1 MNSDPH
7 NLLIDLPLSSPERLL
22 MAIWQGRPKRKPSG
36 GRLRAARK
44 KRRFEIGREKQFTHL
59 GPRKVKMY
67 RVKGANRK
75 ARLLNVDIANVVDPK
90 TKAIKKVK
98 ILTVKTSPSN
108 PNYVQ
113 RNIVTKGA
121 TVMTELGE
129 AVITSRCGQDGV
141 VNAMLV
147 KAGAGSAET

>member
-1 MNSDPH
+1 
-7 NLLIDLPLSSPERLL
+7 

-36 GRLRAARK
+36 GRIRAARK

-59 GPRKVKMY
+59 GVQKIKMY
-67 RVKGANRK
+67 RTKGANQK
-75 ARLLNVDIANVVDPK
+75 ARLLMADQANVVDPK

-98 ILTVKTSPSN
+98 ILTVKSSPSN

-121 TVMTELGE
+121 TVMTDLGE

-147 KAGAGSAET
+147 KQPE

>member
-1 MNSDPH
+1 
-7 NLLIDLPLSSPERLL
+7 

-36 GRLRAARK
+36 GRIRAARK

-59 GPRKVKMY
+59 GVRKVKMY
-67 RVKGANRK
+67 RVKGANQK
-75 ARLLNVDIANVVDPK
+75 ARLLTVDEANVVDPE

-98 ILTVKTSPSN
+98 ILTVRTNPSN

-113 RNIVTKGA
+113 RNIITKGA

-141 VNAMLV
+141 VNAILM
-147 KAGAGSAET
+147 KSS

>member
-1 MNSDPH
+1 
-7 NLLIDLPLSSPERLL
+7 
-22 MAIWQGRPKRKPSG
+22 MAIWQGRPKRKASG
-36 GRLRAARK
+36 GRLRLARK
-44 KRRFEIGREKQFTHL
+44 KRKFEVGREKQFTHL
-59 GPRKVKMY
+59 GIRKVKMY
-67 RVKGANRK
+67 RTKGANSK
-75 ARLLNVDIANVVDPK
+75 ARLLMVDTANVVDPK

-98 ILTVKTSPSN
+98 ILTVKTNPSN

-113 RNIVTKGA
+113 RNIMTKGA

-147 KAGAGSAET
+147 KAPEPPASA

>member
-1 MNSDPH
+1 
-7 NLLIDLPLSSPERLL
+7 

-36 GRLRAARK
+36 GRIRAARK
-44 KRRFEIGREKQFTHL
+44 KRKFEIGREKQFTHL
-59 GPRKVKMY
+59 GVQKIKMY
-67 RVKGANRK
+67 RTKGANQK
-75 ARLLNVDIANVVDPK
+75 VRLLMVDQANVVDPK

-141 VNAMLV
+141 VNAILI
-147 KAGAGSAET
+147 KAGQGPSET

>member
-1 MNSDPH
+1 
-7 NLLIDLPLSSPERLL
+7 

-36 GRLRAARK
+36 GRLRLARK
-44 KRRFEIGREKQFTHL
+44 KRKFEVGREKQYTHL

-67 RVKGANRK
+67 RTKGANSK
-75 ARLLNVDIANVVDPK
+75 ARLLLVDTANVIDPK
-90 TKAIKKVK
+90 TKTMKKVK
-98 ILTVKTSPSN
+98 ILTVKTNPSN

-113 RNIVTKGA
+113 RNIMTKGA

-147 KAGAGSAET
+147 KPSEGQSA

>member
-1 MNSDPH
+1 
-7 NLLIDLPLSSPERLL
+7 

-36 GRLRAARK
+36 GRIRAARK
-44 KRRFEIGREKQFTHL
+44 KRRFEIGREKQFTRL
-59 GPRKVKMY
+59 GERKVKMY
-67 RVKGANRK
+67 RVKGANQK
-75 ARLLNVDIANVVDPK
+75 ARLLTINQANVVDPK

-98 ILTVKTSPSN
+98 ILTVMTNPSN

-113 RNIVTKGA
+113 RNIMTKGA

-141 VNAMLV
+141 VNAMLM
-147 KAGAGSAET
+147 KPSEAPAEE

>member
-1 MNSDPH
+1 
-7 NLLIDLPLSSPERLL
+7 

-36 GRLRAARK
+36 GRIRAARK

-59 GPRKVKMY
+59 GPEKVKMY
-67 RVKGANRK
+67 RVKGANHK
-75 ARLLNVDIANVVDPK
+75 ARLLMVDQANVVDPK
-90 TKAIKKVK
+90 TNAIKKVK

-113 RNIVTKGA
+113 RNIMTRGA

-141 VNAMLV
+141 VNAILM
-147 KAGAGSAET
+147 KSS

>member
-1 MNSDPH
+1 
-7 NLLIDLPLSSPERLL
+7 

-36 GRLRAARK
+36 GRLRLARK
-44 KRRFEIGREKQFTHL
+44 KRKFEVGREKQFTRL

-67 RVKGANRK
+67 RTKGANEK
-75 ARLLNVDIANVVDPK
+75 ARLLTVDTANVIDPK
-90 TKAIKKVK
+90 TKTVKNVK
-98 ILTVKTSPSN
+98 ILTVKSNPSN

-113 RNIVTKGA
+113 RNIMTKGA

-141 VNAMLV
+141 VNAMLL
-147 KAGAGSAET
+147 KPSEGQGA